1 MKIPPRSKLPE
12 CPEEMA
18 FLELLRTTDMLSRRV
33 SRVIKSEGLSPNQY
47 NVLRILRG
55 APEGL
60 SCGEIGNRMIT
71 RDPDITRL
79 VDRMEKQA
87 LVSRSRDNK
96 DRRMVLTKVTP
107 RGLEVLSRLDEP
119 LRETHR
125 AQLGH
130 LSKKKLKELSDL
142 MRESR
147 ARLG

>member
-1 MKIPPRSKLPE
+1 MKIPARSKLLE

-33 SRVIKSEGLSPNQY
+33 SQVIKSEGLSPNQY

-55 APEGL
+55 ASEGL

-79 VDRMEKQA
+79 VDRLEKQA
-87 LVSRSRDNK
+87 LVSRSRDGR
-96 DRRMVLTKVTP
+96 DRRMVLIRITS
-107 RGLEVLSRLDEP
+107 RGLDLLSGLDEP
-119 LRETHR
+119 VREAHR
-125 AQLGH
+125 TQLGH
-130 LSKKKLKELSDL
+130 LSKQKLKELSDL

-147 ARLG
+147 ARLS